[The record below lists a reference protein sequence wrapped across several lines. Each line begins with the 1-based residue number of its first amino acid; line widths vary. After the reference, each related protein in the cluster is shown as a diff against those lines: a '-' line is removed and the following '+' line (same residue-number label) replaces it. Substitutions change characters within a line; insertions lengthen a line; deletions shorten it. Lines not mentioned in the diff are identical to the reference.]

1 MVTILTDSSEE
12 EGVGGQTNVASA
24 ANRDSE
30 SSDDRSIS
38 VVDSERLKNKA
49 ATPKGIIMYS
59 NYASGGSEV
68 YGSGLCVVC
77 YSCSMKK

>member
-1 MVTILTDSSEE
+1 MNKPHGDDSDSDSSEE

-38 VVDSERLKNKA
+38 EVDSERVKNKA
-49 ATPKGIIMYS
+49 ATPKGIIMYRIYRS
-59 NYASGGSEV
+59 T
-68 YGSGLCVVC
+68 
-77 YSCSMKK
+77 